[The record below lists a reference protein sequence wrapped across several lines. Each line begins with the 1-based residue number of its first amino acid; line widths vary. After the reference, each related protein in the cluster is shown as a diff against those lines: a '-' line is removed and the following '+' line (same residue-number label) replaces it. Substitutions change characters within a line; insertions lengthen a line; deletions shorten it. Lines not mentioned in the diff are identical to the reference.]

1 MTTEFNFNVRVT
13 VGTTPAL
20 ETLLSS
26 LLQTPVHTE
35 PVKEQSAP
43 VVEEPKEQE
52 APVVEEPKVE
62 EAPQTEERPKKYT
75 AADVRAAID
84 KTRSRII
91 GEDYQNNKTSDKYQ
105 KYYRA
110 LTKTFKQIAVFLGS
124 DKPSTLPE
132 DKIGAFISQCDELNI
147 ADDGTIRPAVPF

>member
-1 MTTEFNFNVRVT
+1 MQTEFNFNVRVT

-26 LLQTPVHTE
+26 LLKAPVQTE
-35 PVKEQSAP
+35 PT
-43 VVEEPKEQE
+43 EERET
-52 APVVEEPKVE
+52 PVVEEPKVE
-62 EAPQTEERPKKYT
+62 EAPQAEVQKKYT

-91 GEDYQNNKTSDKYQ
+91 GEDYQNNKTSDKYK
-105 KYYRA
+105 KYYGA
-110 LTKTFKQIAVFLGS
+110 LTKAFKQIAVFLGS

-132 DKIGAFISQCDELNI
+132 DKIGSFISQCDELNI
-147 ADDGTIRPAVPF
+147 ADDGTLRPAVPF

>member
-1 MTTEFNFNVRVT
+1 MQTEFNFNVRVT

-20 ETLLSS
+20 EALLSS
-26 LLQTPVHTE
+26 LLKAPVQTK
-35 PVKEQSAP
+35 PVKEQDTP
-43 VVEEPKEQE
+43 VVEEPK
-52 APVVEEPKVE
+52 AE
-62 EAPQTEERPKKYT
+62 EAPQAEEQPKKYT

-91 GEDYQNNKTSDKYQ
+91 GEDYRDNKTSDKY
-105 KYYRA
+105 KMYYRA
-110 LTKTFKQIAVFLGS
+110 LTRAFKQIAVFLGS

-132 DKIGAFISQCDELNI
+132 DKIGSFISQCNELNI

>member
-1 MTTEFNFNVRVT
+1 MQTEFNFNVRVT

-26 LLQTPVHTE
+26 LLQTPVQTE
-35 PVKEQSAP
+35 PV
-43 VVEEPKEQE
+43 KEQE

-62 EAPQTEERPKKYT
+62 EAPQAEVQKKYT

-91 GEDYQNNKTSDKYQ
+91 GEDYQNNKTSDKYK
-105 KYYRA
+105 KYYGA
-110 LTKTFKQIAVFLGS
+110 LTKAFKQIAVFLGS

-132 DKIGAFISQCDELNI
+132 DKIGSFISQCDELNI
-147 ADDGTIRPAVPF
+147 ADDGTLRPAVPF